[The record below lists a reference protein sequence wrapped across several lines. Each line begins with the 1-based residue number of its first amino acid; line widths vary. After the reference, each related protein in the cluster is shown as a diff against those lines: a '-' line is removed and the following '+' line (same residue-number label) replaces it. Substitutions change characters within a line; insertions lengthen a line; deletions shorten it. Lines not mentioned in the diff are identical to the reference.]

1 MAWIEGEQIR
11 PVNQFVGIN
20 EELKKI
26 RGYIDDD
33 HQAKVLLYKFLR
45 QNITFATD
53 VIMGVKLF
61 PFQHIAIKA
70 MLDTDYTLN
79 VWSRGLSKCGFWH
92 SLVPTNRGLKRMKD
106 VEVGDY
112 ILSKDGANIVEDKVI
127 NPVEKTYKVTTSR
140 GYESEGLD
148 YHRVLTLT
156 KDLDLEYKFSKDL
169 KPGDCLVMRKGGVD
183 TDQIDI
189 FKNFNPEKK
198 ARKDTIIINPSNLSI
213 DEWYYFFG
221 LLIGDGGFR
230 EEVISITSEDKEI
243 EEFLIYFAKQLNL
256 NLRIANREDTNAK
269 DYRISNKSLKEFL
282 KFCGFESNIKAKD
295 KIIPLKLLECS
306 KPNSQQLLRGLFDR
320 DGFVSIAPRRRNS
333 NGVKIGFTSSSIE
346 LIRQV
351 RSLLLINDII
361 ANTNV
366 CFPGGS
372 SNFGEKTYECN
383 KAWSILIMGFENVKE
398 FKDNIRFKI
407 KRKQD
412 KLSII
417 DKAKYQ
423 NGESSNYIPYVG
435 EYLIKNLNKKSIRRH
450 KEGIKLSFRKNTSR
464 RLANFITEF
473 VEEKHANKI
482 KKLTDENLFY
492 DYVKN
497 VEEGFEKTV
506 DLQVENEHC
515 YVSDG
520 IINHNSFS
528 CGIFAVLDAIFN
540 QGIQI
545 GILSPSFRQC
555 LEKDHLVKTKNGLKK
570 IKDVNKGEEI
580 WARYKWQKI
589 IDKWENELSEGIKLT
604 TKKGYS
610 LKGKN
615 QHRVL
620 TYNPEQREFVYKD
633 LIDLKIGD
641 SIPISISEDFV
652 GQDVLKDFDYS
663 IKYHHCN
670 KPLLKIHN
678 QQDFYYMLGSFIG
691 DGNFRKRQSSQYSFS
706 FTSGDTESSDW
717 MEDYM
722 NSILPENSVDR
733 NLKEGGNTES
743 VECNSNALGKL
754 FEFMGYKANS
764 IAINKEIPEK
774 VLLSKKENIS
784 YFLKGLMDTDGT
796 AVFGKKSKEVTLSTS
811 SLKVAQQFQLLLLNF
826 GIISKLGTEKARGEM
841 EICGVKTFGN
851 TSYKVRI
858 TGYHNIKKYYDQIG
872 FKLDRKNKRIE
883 KYLNSCKDR
892 AKNRCI
898 PVPKIGHYL
907 DKKYKGVNVRSN
919 PTKARL
925 KKALESGKI
934 TERED
939 IKLCNDI
946 INEKIYFDTVSSL
959 ELEESIKT
967 IDIEVENEHCY
978 WGSGFINHNS
988 KQIFRKIEDIASK
1001 PEAVYLNQVIGGRGG
1016 ISRNND
1022 EWIMN
1027 VGASTIRALPLGCLK
1042 GDTNIFYENG
1052 LREIADDFDVHESGE
1067 WINKSEKVWSNN
1079 DFELSD
1085 KKFYHG
1091 MAEAKKITSDKGY
1104 EIEGTLNHRIKVL
1117 YPDGIIRWKHFEDI
1131 KDGDYV
1137 LIDRSK
1143 KQLPNKS
1150 KITSNQAYFCGA
1162 MVGDGSWV
1170 NKYYLQFTNTDEEFA
1185 DKIKN
1190 ITKYDWKLY
1199 DDRHY
1204 YALDKD
1210 NTKEFRDFWGVD
1222 YLYSH
1227 EKYIPRKI
1235 LSSGNEC
1242 ISKFLSGLFDADG
1255 HCQVSTAKGGVA
1267 VTIGYTTTSEKLAK
1281 QIQQCLLIFGIISKV
1296 KNRQRQINGNCKKTP
1311 KKIWE
1316 ILITG
1321 KDARIFC
1328 SEVGFGISRKQN
1340 KLEKAISQQKR
1351 DVSCL
1356 DGIPYIK
1363 NDVYNFVKNNKP
1375 TNQKYKNSCSPYKIK
1390 KKKIITFDFLSKILE
1405 RYEGYECS
1413 FIQKLKSFNNNN
1425 YYFDKIVSVED
1436 SQCETFDISVPS
1448 NNTYCANGFV
1458 SHNSGEKLRGF
1469 RFHRIIIDEMLL
1481 MPERIYNE
1489 VILPF
1494 LAVSENPDEQE
1505 EIAAWEDKLIA
1516 QGKMKEEDRYTW
1528 PNNKLIALSSASYQ
1542 FEYLYEFYQI
1552 YEKLITEKD
1561 NDVAPGS
1568 NPASRAIIHLA
1579 YDVAPRK
1586 LYDENLLKQSKATM
1600 SQSQFDREFGA
1611 VFTDESSGY
1620 FKVSKMKECIIPYG
1634 DNPSVEVQGD
1644 PNEEYIVSM
1653 DPSWAE
1659 NDSSDNFALHVYKL
1673 HPKTRTSTVVHSY
1686 ALAGARMKEHMKYL
1700 LYILQNFN
1708 VVALIGDYMGSVTFL
1723 NGCNESKLFK
1733 DAGIELKFLEA
1744 KFDKPEEYKEQILEA
1759 QKQYNKEDYKFCYLQ
1774 NPSTGYIRQG
1784 NQYLQSCYDHK
1795 RVRFA
1800 AEAVDDAFNSQ
1811 IAKRINGFDKI
1822 KYREK
1827 FGDEDG
1833 RGYAEDM
1840 KNIDAKMV
1848 DFVEHQKDMLS
1859 LIRAECSV
1867 IEIKTSSQGHQT
1879 FDLPATLKKTTGP
1892 KKARKDS
1899 YSAMVLGTW
1908 MVKIYYDLM
1917 FTEKQKVETFMPRF
1931 IK

>member
-33 HQAKVLLYKFLR
+33 HEAKVLLYKFLR

-112 ILSKDGANIVEDKVI
+112 ILSKDGVNMVEDKVI

-169 KPGDCLVMRKGGVD
+169 KPGDCLVMRKGGVE
-183 TDQIDI
+183 TNQIDI
-189 FKNFNPEKK
+189 FKNFSPKK
-198 ARKDTIIINPSNLSI
+198 VRKDAIIINPSNLSI

-221 LLIGDGGFR
+221 LLIGDGCFR

-256 NLRIANREDTNAK
+256 NLRVANKEGTNAK
-269 DYRISNKSLKEFL
+269 DYKISNKSLKEFL
-282 KFCGFESNIKAKD
+282 KFCGFESHTKAKD

-306 KPNSQQLLRGLFDR
+306 KSNSQQLLRGLFDT
-320 DGFVSIAPRRRNS
+320 DGFTSLAPDRRNS

-351 RSLLLINDII
+351 RSFLLINDII
-361 ANTNV
+361 TSTNV
-366 CFPGGS
+366 CFHGGES
-372 SNFGEKTYECN
+372 DFGGKIYECN

-398 FKDNIRFKI
+398 FKDNIGFKI

-412 KLSII
+412 NLSII
-417 DKAKYQ
+417 NKAKYQ
-423 NGESSNYIPYVG
+423 DGQFSNYIPYIG
-435 EYLIKNLNKKSIRRH
+435 EYLTKHLNKKSIRRR

-464 RLANFITEF
+464 RLANLITEF

-540 QGIQI
+540 QGIEI

-555 LEKDHLVKTKNGLKK
+555 LSPDAILKTKEGIKQLKDIKVGDYVFARYNWQKVLNKWDNPISEGIKIRTKNGLS
-570 IKDVNKGEEI
+570 
-580 WARYKWQKI
+580 
-589 IDKWENELSEGIKLT
+589 LSG
-604 TKKGYS
+604 
-610 LKGKN
+610 
-615 QHRVL
+615 
-620 TYNPEQREFVYKD
+620 
-633 LIDLKIGD
+633 
-641 SIPISISEDFV
+641 
-652 GQDVLKDFDYS
+652 
-663 IKYHHCN
+663 
-670 KPLLKIHN
+670 
-678 QQDFYYMLGSFIG
+678 
-691 DGNFRKRQSSQYSFS
+691 
-706 FTSGDTESSDW
+706 
-717 MEDYM
+717 
-722 NSILPENSVDR
+722 
-733 NLKEGGNTES
+733 
-743 VECNSNALGKL
+743 
-754 FEFMGYKANS
+754 
-764 IAINKEIPEK
+764 
-774 VLLSKKENIS
+774 
-784 YFLKGLMDTDGT
+784 
-796 AVFGKKSKEVTLSTS
+796 
-811 SLKVAQQFQLLLLNF
+811 
-826 GIISKLGTEKARGEM
+826 
-841 EICGVKTFGN
+841 
-851 TSYKVRI
+851 
-858 TGYHNIKKYYDQIG
+858 
-872 FKLDRKNKRIE
+872 
-883 KYLNSCKDR
+883 
-892 AKNRCI
+892 
-898 PVPKIGHYL
+898 KIGHKILIFLPSLNEYRYEEIQNL
-907 DKKYKGVNVRSN
+907 KTGTIIPSN
-919 PTKARL
+919 LA
-925 KKALESGKI
+925 
-934 TERED
+934 
-939 IKLCNDI
+939 
-946 INEKIYFDTVSSL
+946 SSL
-959 ELEESIKT
+959 EPNYFHDEITSIVKCNDLKT

-1091 MAEAKKITSDKGY
+1091 MAETKKITSDKGY

-1170 NKYYLQFTNTDEEFA
+1170 NKYYLQFTNTDEDFA

-1204 YALDKD
+1204 YALGKD
-1210 NTKEFRDFWGVD
+1210 NTKEFRDFWEVD
-1222 YLYSH
+1222 CLYSH

-1375 TNQKYKNSCSPYKIK
+1375 TNQKYKNSCSPYKIN

-1405 RYEGYECS
+1405 RYESYECS
-1413 FIQKLKSFNNNN
+1413 FIQKLKSFNNDN

-1436 SQCETFDISVPS
+1436 SQCETFDISVPN

-1561 NDVAPGS
+1561 DNTTPGS

>member
-1 MAWIEGEQIR
+1 MAWIEGTQIR

-20 EELKKI
+20 DELRKI

-33 HQAKVLLYKFLR
+33 HEAKVLLYKFLR

-198 ARKDTIIINPSNLSI
+198 ARKDAIIINPSNLSI
-213 DEWYYFFG
+213 CEWYYFFG
-221 LLIGDGGFR
+221 LLIGDGCFR
-230 EEVISITSEDKEI
+230 KEVISITSEDKEI

-282 KFCGFESNIKAKD
+282 KFCGFEPNIKAKD

-306 KPNSQQLLRGLFDR
+306 KPNSQQLLRGLFDT

-346 LIRQV
+346 LIKQV

-423 NGESSNYIPYVG
+423 NGEFSNYIPYVG
-435 EYLIKNLNKKSIRRH
+435 EYLIKNLNKKSIRRR

-473 VEEKHANKI
+473 VEEKHASKI

-497 VEEGFEKTV
+497 IEEGFEKTV

-528 CGIFAVLDAIFN
+528 CGIFAVLDAMFN

-620 TYNPEQREFVYKD
+620 IYNPEQREFVYKD

-670 KPLLKIHN
+670 KPLLKIRN

-706 FTSGDTESSDW
+706 FTSGDTECSDW

-898 PVPKIGHYL
+898 PIPKIGDYL

-919 PTKARL
+919 PTKTRL

-1027 VGASTIRALPLGCLK
+1027 VGASTIRALPLG
-1042 GDTNIFYENG
+1042 
-1052 LREIADDFDVHESGE
+1052 
-1067 WINKSEKVWSNN
+1067 
-1079 DFELSD
+1079 
-1085 KKFYHG
+1085 
-1091 MAEAKKITSDKGY
+1091 
-1104 EIEGTLNHRIKVL
+1104 
-1117 YPDGIIRWKHFEDI
+1117 
-1131 KDGDYV
+1131 
-1137 LIDRSK
+1137 
-1143 KQLPNKS
+1143 
-1150 KITSNQAYFCGA
+1150 
-1162 MVGDGSWV
+1162 
-1170 NKYYLQFTNTDEEFA
+1170 
-1185 DKIKN
+1185 
-1190 ITKYDWKLY
+1190 
-1199 DDRHY
+1199 
-1204 YALDKD
+1204 
-1210 NTKEFRDFWGVD
+1210 
-1222 YLYSH
+1222 
-1227 EKYIPRKI
+1227 
-1235 LSSGNEC
+1235 
-1242 ISKFLSGLFDADG
+1242 
-1255 HCQVSTAKGGVA
+1255 
-1267 VTIGYTTTSEKLAK
+1267 
-1281 QIQQCLLIFGIISKV
+1281 
-1296 KNRQRQINGNCKKTP
+1296 
-1311 KKIWE
+1311 
-1316 ILITG
+1316 
-1321 KDARIFC
+1321 
-1328 SEVGFGISRKQN
+1328 
-1340 KLEKAISQQKR
+1340 
-1351 DVSCL
+1351 
-1356 DGIPYIK
+1356 
-1363 NDVYNFVKNNKP
+1363 
-1375 TNQKYKNSCSPYKIK
+1375 
-1390 KKKIITFDFLSKILE
+1390 
-1405 RYEGYECS
+1405 
-1413 FIQKLKSFNNNN
+1413 
-1425 YYFDKIVSVED
+1425 
-1436 SQCETFDISVPS
+1436 
-1448 NNTYCANGFV
+1448 
-1458 SHNSGEKLRGF
+1458 SGEKLRGF

-1552 YEKLITEKD
+1552 YERLITEE
-1561 NDVAPGS
+1561 NPEITPGS

-1620 FKVSKMKECIIPYG
+1620 FKVSKMKECTIPYG
-1634 DNPSVEVQGD
+1634 DNPSVEIQGD

-1827 FGDEDG
+1827 FGDEDD
-1833 RGYAEDM
+1833 RGYEEDM
-1840 KNIDAKMV
+1840 KNIEAKMV

-1867 IEIKTSSQGHQT
+1867 IEIKTSPQGHQT